1 LHLPW
6 TVLWGAPCQPLF
18 RYPQQGLTGGKS
30 VPQNCVSKWT
40 LYPNFLLGCAGGIQ
54 YLILK
59 HASRNPRKSQ
69 EKTLRAILTY
79 ARDTEY
85 GKEHHFAEILE
96 APTDTELYARYQ
108 KYVHLNDYEDLR
120 PYVEKHKNGGENILF
135 PGKPIMYATTSGTT
149 KEPKWVPITKEY
161 LNNIY
166 GKMTKVWLF
175 NFIKNRPKVFTG
187 KIVSIVGKVKE
198 GEAPDG
204 TMYGSVSGVTQ
215 RDCPKFVKK
224 LYASPASV
232 FSIEDYTARYYTI
245 MRMGIERNVT
255 LIVTANPSTIV
266 EMQNNVNEYFEDYC
280 NDIEKGTLKAS
291 LNIPQWIR
299 DDIQPYLKPNPE
311 RADEL
316 RALKAK
322 YGTVL
327 PKHYWPNLQILNT
340 WKCGNTKVYVEK
352 FKDSFPKGMLHQEFG
367 YFASECR
374 FGLVLDDTL
383 NTVLFPHFHY
393 YEFIA
398 EDELDSDNKHFLQLW
413 ELEKGKRYCPYVT
426 TFAGLYRY
434 NMNDLVEVGDPFCNT
449 PTVHMIQKVN
459 GIVTMTGEKLH
470 ERQFI
475 GAVHEAEKQT
485 GLQTRF
491 FVGFADMELSA
502 YHFYYEFADQQTTQ
516 AQAEEFT
523 KVVDKVLKDIN
534 IEYAA
539 KRASFRVK
547 DPLTHRLVDQSFEK
561 FKAECI
567 AEGARDGQFKMNLLL
582 QDEKRHAK
590 FKKLVVE

>member
-1 LHLPW
+1 MSFCSQFPARL
-6 TVLWGAPCQPLF
+6 
-18 RYPQQGLTGGKS
+18 RR
-30 VPQNCVSKWT
+30 
-40 LYPNFLLGCAGGIQ
+40 GIQ
-54 YLILK
+54 YLSLK
-59 HASRNPRKSQ
+59 KAGRNPRKSQ

-96 APTDTELYARYQ
+96 APTGTELFVRYQ
-108 KYVHLNDYEDLR
+108 KYVQLNDYEDIR

-135 PGKPIMYATTSGTT
+135 PGKPLMYATTSGTT
-149 KEPKWVPITKEY
+149 NEPKWVPITKEY

-204 TMYGSVSGVTQ
+204 TMFGSVSGVTQ

-232 FSIEDYTARYYTI
+232 FAIEDYTARYYTI

-255 LIVTANPSTIV
+255 LVVTANLSTIV

-280 NDIEKGTLKAS
+280 NDIEHGTLKAS

-299 DDIQPYLKPNPE
+299 DDVQPYLKPNPE
-311 RADEL
+311 RANEL

-340 WKCGNTKVYVEK
+340 WKCGNTRVYVEK
-352 FKDSFPKGMLHQEFG
+352 FKDSFPEGMLHQEFG

-393 YEFIA
+393 YEFVA
-398 EDELDSDNKHFLQLW
+398 EDELESENKHFLQLW

-434 NMNDLVEVGDPFCNT
+434 NMNDLVEVGDSFCNT

-475 GAVHEAEKQT
+475 EAVHEAEKQT
-485 GLQTRF
+485 GMQTKF
-491 FVGFADMELSA
+491 FIGFADMDLSA
-502 YHFYYEFADQQTTQ
+502 YHFYYEFADLQTSQ
-516 AQAEEFT
+516 EQAEQFT
-523 KVVDKVLKDIN
+523 HIVDKVLKDIN

-547 DPLTHRLVDQSFEK
+547 DPLTHRLVGQSFEK

-567 AEGARDGQFKMNLLL
+567 AEGARDGQFKLNLLL

-590 FKKLVVE
+590 FKKLVLE

>member
-1 LHLPW
+1 MEKASCPF
-6 TVLWGAPCQPLF
+6 V
-18 RYPQQGLTGGKS
+18 
-30 VPQNCVSKWT
+30 
-40 LYPNFLLGCAGGIQ
+40 PNFLLGCAGGIQ
-54 YLILK
+54 YLKLK
-59 HASRNPRKSQ
+59 SASHNPRKAS
-69 EKTLRAILTY
+69 EKTLRAILEY
-79 ARDTEY
+79 AKDTEY
-85 GKEHHFAEILE
+85 GKEHHFADILA
-96 APTDTELYARYQ
+96 APNDTELYSLYQ
-108 KYVHLNDYEDLR
+108 KYVKLNDYEDLR
-120 PYVEKHKNGGENILF
+120 PYVEKHKHGAENVLF

-175 NFIKNRPKVFTG
+175 SFIKNKPKVFTG

-204 TMYGSVSGVTQ
+204 TFYGSVSGVTQ
-215 RDCPKFVKK
+215 RDCPAFVKK

-232 FSIEDYTARYYTI
+232 FSIEDYTARYYAI

-255 LIVTANPSTIV
+255 LVVTANPSTIV
-266 EMQNNVNEYFEDYC
+266 EMQNNANEFFDDYC
-280 NDIEKGTLKAS
+280 NDIEHGTLKAE

-311 RADEL
+311 RAREL

-322 YGTVL
+322 YGQVL
-327 PKHYWPNLQILNT
+327 PKHYWPNMQILNT
-340 WKCGNTKVYVEK
+340 WRCGNTKVYVDK
-352 FKDSFPKGMLHQEFG
+352 FKNSFPEQMLHQEFG

-398 EDELDSDNKHFLQLW
+398 EEELESENKHFLQLW

-434 NMNDLVEVGDPFCNT
+434 NMNDLVEVGDSFCNT

-459 GIVTMTGEKLH
+459 GIVTMTGEKLS
-470 ERQFI
+470 ESQFI
-475 GAVHEAEKQT
+475 EAVRVAEKET
-485 GLQTRF
+485 GLATRF
-491 FVGFADMELSA
+491 FVGFADMEKSA
-502 YHFYYEFADQQTTQ
+502 YDLYYEFADAATTQ
-516 AQAEEFT
+516 EQAEQFT
-523 KVVDKVLKDIN
+523 AVVDKALKADN

-547 DPLTHRLVDQSFEK
+547 DPVTYRLVPQSFEK
-561 FKAECI
+561 FKAACI

-582 QDEKRHAK
+582 QDEKRHAM

>member
-1 LHLPW
+1 MES
-6 TVLWGAPCQPLF
+6 
-18 RYPQQGLTGGKS
+18 KS
-30 VPQNCVSKWT
+30 CPIV
-40 LYPNFLLGCAGGIQ
+40 PNFLLGCAGGIQ
-54 YLILK
+54 YLSLK
-59 HASRNPRKSQ
+59 HASKNPRKAQ
-69 EKTLRAILTY
+69 EKTLRSILTY

-96 APTDTELYARYQ
+96 AKTDTELYARYQ
-108 KYVHLNDYEDLR
+108 KYVQLNDYEDLR
-120 PYVEKHKNGGENILF
+120 PYVEKHKHGASNILF
-135 PGKPIMYATTSGTT
+135 PGKPVLYATTSGTT

-161 LNNIY
+161 LHNIY

-175 NFIKNRPKVFTG
+175 NFIKNRPEVFTG

-204 TMYGSVSGVTQ
+204 TMFGSVSGVTQ
-215 RDCPKFVKK
+215 RDCPGFVKK

-232 FSIEDYTARYYTI
+232 FSIEDYTARYYTL
-245 MRMGIERNVT
+245 MRMGIERNIT
-255 LIVTANPSTIV
+255 LVVTANPSTIV
-266 EMQNNVNEYFEDYC
+266 EMQNNVNEYFDDYC
-280 NDIEKGTLKAS
+280 TDIEHGTLNAK

-299 DDIQPYLKPNPE
+299 EDIQPYLKPNPE
-311 RADEL
+311 RAAEL

-327 PKHYWPNLQILNT
+327 PKHYWPNMQILNT
-340 WKCGNTKVYVEK
+340 WKCGNTAVYLDK
-352 FKDSFPKGMLHQEFG
+352 INGSFPEQMLHQEFG

-374 FGLVLDDTL
+374 FGLVLDDTV

-393 YEFIA
+393 YEFVA
-398 EDELDSDNKHFLQLW
+398 EDELESENKHFLQLH
-413 ELEKGKRYCPYVT
+413 ELQAGKRYCPYVT

-434 NMNDLVEVGDPFCNT
+434 NMNDLLEVGPSFCNT

-475 GAVHEAEKQT
+475 EAVHAAEEKS
-485 GLQTRF
+485 GLMTKF
-491 FVGFADMELSA
+491 FVGFADMEKSA
-502 YHFYYEFADQQTTQ
+502 YHFYLEFADQSTTQ
-516 AQAEEFT
+516 EQAENFT
-523 KVVDKVLKDIN
+523 KLVDEELKQTN
-534 IEYAA
+534 IEYEA

-547 DPLTHRLVDQSFEK
+547 DPITHRLVEQSFEK
-561 FKAECI
+561 FKAQCI
-567 AEGARDGQFKMNLLL
+567 AEGARDGQFKMNLLM

-590 FKKLVVE
+590 FKQLVIE